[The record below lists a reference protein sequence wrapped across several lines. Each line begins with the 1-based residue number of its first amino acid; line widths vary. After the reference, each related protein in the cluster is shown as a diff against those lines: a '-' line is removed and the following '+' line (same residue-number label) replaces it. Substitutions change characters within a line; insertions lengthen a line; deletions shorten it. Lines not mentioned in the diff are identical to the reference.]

1 MRVRLLVSVSYG
13 PFHLNNSHGTLI
25 VLTTLTYTSKMLTGM
40 LNPALLSDQP
50 CCHIFIRL

>member
-1 MRVRLLVSVSYG
+1 VSVSYG